1 MDNEYGSMLKGFG
14 LFVVAN
20 WEIFLGLVAIFFLM
34 KFVKMSVGVLK
45 TLVILYVFF
54 VIYKYQDYD
63 KIKTQLSSDVTV
75 VSEKIAP
82 IKQTIDNNLTGK
94 IKEEDRAVTSKFYD
108 EMKTMLGGAFS
119 STDELIQR
127 ERERMRDGK

>member
-94 IKEEDRAVTSKFYD
+94 IKEEDRAVNINFFY
-108 EMKTMLGGAFS
+108 
-119 STDELIQR
+119 
-127 ERERMRDGK
+127 